1 MVFSHSQTENFEMEK
16 LSSDTGYFKKTVEI
30 NRGLDNPW
38 PKEIETIVFLVNK
51 FEITY
56 LRNHPLEKMKQKYQL
71 ILDDVSVQF
80 QK

>member
-1 MVFSHSQTENFEMEK
+1 MT
-16 LSSDTGYFKKTVEI
+16 
-30 NRGLDNPW
+30 LDNPW